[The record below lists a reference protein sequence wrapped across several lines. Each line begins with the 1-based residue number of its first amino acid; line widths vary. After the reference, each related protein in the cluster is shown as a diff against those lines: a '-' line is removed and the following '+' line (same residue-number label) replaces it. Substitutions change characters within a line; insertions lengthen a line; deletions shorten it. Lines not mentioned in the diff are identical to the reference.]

1 MEWPQILMVILLTV
15 KVTAGLYLHDNT
27 KKISFWSAI
36 SNAAVIAVIL
46 YAGGF
51 WG

>member
-1 MEWPQILMVILLTV
+1 MEWPQILMIILLTV

-27 KKISFWSAI
+27 KKISFWDAI